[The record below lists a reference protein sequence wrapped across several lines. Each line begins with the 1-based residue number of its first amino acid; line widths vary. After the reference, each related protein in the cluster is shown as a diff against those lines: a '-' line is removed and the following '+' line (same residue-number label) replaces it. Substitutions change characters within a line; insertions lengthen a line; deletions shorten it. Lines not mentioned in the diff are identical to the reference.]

1 MNYSR
6 IKKIADK
13 AGIKE
18 TVPDCNTARLCSMR
32 AGGKAAALITV
43 DNAPALADLLNLLE
57 EENIRH
63 MIIGDGTNIVFAGN
77 YLDLVI
83 IKLGK
88 PMKNIEIDG
97 SGKITAG
104 AAADVQLLVRKAAA
118 RGLDL
123 AFMTGIPG
131 TLGGAVAGN
140 SGSSGNWICG
150 SIIKLDYIR
159 KLEKGFAIEEC
170 SGSDLNAGY
179 RSQDIP
185 GMAAVISAV
194 LKPARAEGDELAQR
208 MRKEMD
214 RRRKTQP
221 VGARTSGCFFKN
233 PGNTDIPA
241 GALIDK
247 CGLKGFSYGGARVS
261 TVHANFI
268 ENLKDASPE
277 DIVVLSRIMMDKV
290 KESFGIVL
298 EYEVKLIG

>member
-13 AGIKE
+13 AGIKD
-18 TVPDCNTARLCSMR
+18 TVPDCNTARLCSMG

-43 DNAPALADLLNLLE
+43 DAAPSLAGLLNLLE
-57 EENIRH
+57 EENIRYL
-63 MIIGDGTNIVFAGN
+63 MIGGGTNIVFTGK
-77 YLDLVI
+77 YLDLVL

-88 PMKNIEIDG
+88 PMKNIEIDR
-97 SGKITAG
+97 SGNITAG
-104 AAADVQLLVRKAAA
+104 AAAEMKLLVTKAAA

-140 SGSSGNWICG
+140 SGSSGSWICG

-159 KLEKGFAIEEC
+159 KTEKGFTLEEC
-170 SGSDLNAGY
+170 SGSDLHAGY
-179 RSQDIP
+179 RSQGIP
-185 GMAAVISAV
+185 GMTAVVSAV
-194 LKPARAEGDELAQR
+194 LKPARSGEDELAER
-208 MRKEMD
+208 IRKEMD

-233 PGNTDIPA
+233 PENTDSPA
-241 GALIDK
+241 GALIDE

-261 TVHANFI
+261 PIHANFI
-268 ENLKDASPE
+268 ENVRDASPE

-290 KESFGIVL
+290 KEKSGIFL